1 MSERGKLLYFDPA
14 EAPRT
19 ASHEA
24 VDVPFDPA
32 LTASDVLAHLVSTIR
47 ACGQDP
53 VTQLEGYLITEDPTY
68 LPEGAHARLLAER
81 IGRDK
86 LLSTLIESYLR
97 HTSADSTP

>member
-14 EAPRT
+14 EAPGT

-24 VDVPFDPA
+24 ADIP
-32 LTASDVLAHLVSTIR
+32 LTLSLTSSDVLAHLVSTIR

-68 LPEGAHARLLAER
+68 LPECAHARLLAER

-86 LLSTLIESYLR
+86 LLNTLIESYLR
-97 HTSADSTP
+97 HTSADPTS